1 MVRSRARLTSA
12 GSTAYNQE
20 TLVIPLSAKP
30 NHAAVLMATT
40 IPCKIHIPLR
50 LPRPLNPNKTAS
62 KQNRAARQLRTCRWS
77 RRPLNLSP
85 FALAQISGGH
95 ATKSPL
101 SELVARGSVQRRF
114 LQRLRGSALALDYNH
129 GVAETSPFR
138 ESLSRCRLRYLRAP
152 TRGSNS
158 GPFCCSALGRFW
170 H

>member
-1 MVRSRARLTSA
+1 
-12 GSTAYNQE
+12 
-20 TLVIPLSAKP
+20 
-30 NHAAVLMATT
+30 MATT

-62 KQNRAARQLRTCRWS
+62 KQNRAARRLRTCRWS

-138 ESLSRCRLRYLRAP
+138 EWRVPSLIPVAP
-152 TRGSNS
+152 GY
-158 GPFCCSALGRFW
+158 
-170 H
+170 

>member
-1 MVRSRARLTSA
+1 
-12 GSTAYNQE
+12 
-20 TLVIPLSAKP
+20 
-30 NHAAVLMATT
+30 MATT

-62 KQNRAARQLRTCRWS
+62 KQNRAARRLRTCRWS